1 MSAEDSVSLKEYFDS
16 EIDNIKLLI
25 KNGFQESKD
34 AVRAALDSQKEAVLK
49 SEAASEKRFSSVNEF
64 RNTLSDQQRNL
75 MPRNEVDI
83 LIKAINEKIDALNL
97 TTITRQ
103 SKDVGKMEG
112 MGIIAIVAGIV
123 STIIVILFRFIK

>member
-64 RNTLSDQQRNL
+64 RNTLADQQRNL

-97 TTITRQ
+97 KTITEQ

-123 STIIVILFRFIK
+123 STIVVILSRFIK